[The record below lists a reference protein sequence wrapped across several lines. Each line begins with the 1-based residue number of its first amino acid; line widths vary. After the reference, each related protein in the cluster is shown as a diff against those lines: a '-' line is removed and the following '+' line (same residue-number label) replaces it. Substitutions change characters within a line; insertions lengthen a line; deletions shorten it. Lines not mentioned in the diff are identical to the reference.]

1 MYNKRCNLEPHLLPT
16 HIVIDF
22 MDLITQ
28 QVFSQGKVDC
38 INKSAW
44 EIIKRISSSLEVID
58 DDSNNDLFYT
68 PPSNPL
74 ELIFIELENCLSVF
88 IMVGGIHVFFYII
101 IWRFFTE
108 FCILNHFGCI
118 IHQGVCTLH
127 WPYIEVTLTKQIVFP
142 RYKK

>member
-1 MYNKRCNLEPHLLPT
+1 
-16 HIVIDF
+16 

-101 IWRFFTE
+101 I
-108 FCILNHFGCI
+108 
-118 IHQGVCTLH
+118 
-127 WPYIEVTLTKQIVFP
+127 
-142 RYKK
+142 